1 MFFDII
7 WIISRFKAGFNAM
20 NGKRNHGGKQNARQ
34 AVGKPNANT
43 QSVVYSTDCSVSVKL
58 LFIGDAVSYCNKY

>member
-1 MFFDII
+1 
-7 WIISRFKAGFNAM
+7 M